1 MDVSMDIMVKRVSD
15 ALNGALTEYV
25 KSLTDDV
32 HMGAQMGITN
42 TEEDAEC
49 VQIIARHVHLGLHV
63 HRVMTVFIRTSVTY
77 RVHIVGLVD
86 ATF

>member
-1 MDVSMDIMVKRVSD
+1 
-15 ALNGALTEYV
+15 
-25 KSLTDDV
+25 
-32 HMGAQMGITN
+32 MGITN

>member
-32 HMGAQMGITN
+32 HMGA
-42 TEEDAEC
+42 
-49 VQIIARHVHLGLHV
+49 
-63 HRVMTVFIRTSVTY
+63 
-77 RVHIVGLVD
+77 
-86 ATF
+86 